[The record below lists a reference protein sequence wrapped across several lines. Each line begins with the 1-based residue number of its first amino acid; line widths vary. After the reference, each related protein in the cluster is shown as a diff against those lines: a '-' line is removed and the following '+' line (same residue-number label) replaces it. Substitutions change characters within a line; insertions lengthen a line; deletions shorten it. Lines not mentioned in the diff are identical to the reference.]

1 MLGLVSVI
9 IPCRN
14 EARFIGKCLDSI
26 ISGDFPKDKLEVL
39 VVDGDSEDNTGE
51 VVAAYV
57 ERHPFIT
64 LLSNDRRIVPAGLN
78 AAIRRAQGEVVLR
91 MDAHAVYASDY
102 ISQCVRS
109 LHGTAADVVG
119 GIWITVPGD
128 NSVLAKVIAI
138 VLSHPFGVGNSH
150 FRLGLKTARQ
160 VDTVPFGC
168 YRKSLFTKVGYF
180 NEELVRNQ
188 DIEFNLRLKRA
199 GGTILLLPDIV
210 CYYYARANL
219 TELGKQCYGNGFWVI
234 YSRRFCKRSYSVRH
248 LVPFTF
254 VSALLGGLVLATF
267 SRIALQMWLAMILV
281 YLIASLVCSTS
292 LAVKNKI
299 GRLHY
304 FLATFSVMHVAYG
317 LGSWS
322 GLLRLLRFRA
332 VGADS

>member
-39 VVDGDSEDNTGE
+39 IVDGDSEDRTGE
-51 VVAAYV
+51 VVADYAR
-57 ERHPFIT
+57 RHSFIR
-64 LLSNDRRIVPAGLN
+64 LLHNARRIVPAGLN
-78 AAIRRAQGEVVLR
+78 AAIRSAQGEIVLR

-102 ISQCVRS
+102 ITKCVRG
-109 LHGTAADVVG
+109 LNDTAADAVG
-119 GIWITVPGD
+119 GIWITLPGD
-128 NSVLAKVIAI
+128 ASVLAKVIAL

-168 YRKSLFTKVGYF
+168 YRRNLFTTVGYF

-199 GGTILLLPDIV
+199 GGTVLLLPDIV

-219 TELGKQCYGNGFWVI
+219 IELGKQCYGNGFWVI
-234 YSRRFCKRSYSVRH
+234 YSHRFCKKSYSARH
-248 LVPFTF
+248 LVPFMF
-254 VSALLGGLVLATF
+254 VCALLGGLLLAAF
-267 SRIALQMWLAMILV
+267 SKIALQAWLGMTLV
-281 YLIASLVCSTS
+281 YIIANLACSTR
-292 LAVKNKI
+292 LAIKNKI

-304 FLATFSVMHVAYG
+304 FFTTFFLMHAAYG
-317 LGSWS
+317 LGSLA
-322 GLLRLLRFRA
+322 GFFRLLRIRA
-332 VGADS
+332 AGQV